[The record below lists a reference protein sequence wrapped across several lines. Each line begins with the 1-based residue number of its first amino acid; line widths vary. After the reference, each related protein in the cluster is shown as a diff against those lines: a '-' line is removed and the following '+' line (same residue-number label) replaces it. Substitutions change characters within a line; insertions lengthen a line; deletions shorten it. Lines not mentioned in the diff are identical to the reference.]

1 MLPYTSPRSVPFCFV
16 FGKNLPLLGV
26 LLPVAQADS
35 CARSG
40 VMLVLSSNPQSQTS
54 DEPDMA

>member
-40 VMLVLSSNPQSQTS
+40 VMLGAFL
-54 DEPDMA
+54 